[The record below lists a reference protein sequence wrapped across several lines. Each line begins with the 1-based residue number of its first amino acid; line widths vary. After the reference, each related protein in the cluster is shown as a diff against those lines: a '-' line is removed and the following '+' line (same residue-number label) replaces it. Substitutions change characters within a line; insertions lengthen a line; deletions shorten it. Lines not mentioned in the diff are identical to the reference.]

1 MNRQAP
7 TPTDTSHSESAARLR
22 AVIAKLSRRLRPTLA
37 GTGLTPTQISVLFT
51 IVRLGPM
58 RVSQL
63 AEEEGVNPTMLSRVL
78 GQLSEAGLV
87 HRRADPGD
95 RRAAI
100 VEPTAAGRRLRERI
114 RRERTDVMSVHLAAL
129 SDEQRESVLEALPAL
144 EALAEQLKDR
154 RA

>member
-1 MNRQAP
+1 
-7 TPTDTSHSESAARLR
+7 
-22 AVIAKLSRRLRPTLA
+22 
-37 GTGLTPTQISVLFT
+37 
-51 IVRLGPM
+51 
-58 RVSQL
+58 
-63 AEEEGVNPTMLSRVL
+63 MLSRVL